1 MTNEAANETKFYEAL
16 KVVFTGESIQGRG
29 GFVNL
34 LRIKNAYYEKVLAQF
49 QREVNSCGIL
59 QDANAREDFFDHL
72 YSFFSKYFSE
82 SGSVYYCKTA
92 YADKKYERVYT
103 DNKDVILF
111 WKTNMLY
118 YVKSDIMYK
127 NIIVEVEQE
136 VQKIKFAFDCSDIQ
150 GKQNNEKKEIIFDYI
165 GFDIP
170 KFIDREKSGCHIL
183 KVSYSQNGRKTK
195 TDKIAKKAEINEE
208 IIKKAINVFKKQ
220 ASVDFFINKD
230 AKKFLKEQLDLYIH
244 QVFID
249 NENEFDERTL
259 KRFKVFK
266 EFAIKLIDFISQFEN
281 ELVKIWN
288 KPKFVLNSNY
298 VISIDRLNKE
308 IVDKISDSAGLKQQI
323 EEWQTLGI
331 VDENFDFKTRD
342 LSKYAHLPIDTK
354 YFKELEA
361 EILAQF
367 DNLDDALDGRLI
379 HSENYQA
386 LNTLKDR
393 YKSQI
398 QCIYIDPPFN
408 TGKDFLFID
417 NYQESTWLNIIDD
430 RLNIA
435 KLFLR
440 EDGNIYLQLDHIEE
454 HLGKILL
461 DKHFGL
467 ENYMAK
473 ISWNTGDN
481 ISGFKSKAKNW
492 IRQSDYIHYYA
503 KSVENYYFVK
513 AYEYNIGKKSEKGS
527 FELGWLDFLGK
538 DKNNLYV
545 EKWKDGRYICEKI
558 TGVDVKPKGTIWND
572 IFSMQYSEPRETES
586 LSFVSNQKPENL
598 LRRIIQTSSEENN
611 YVFDFFSGS
620 GTTCAV
626 SHKLHRKYIGVEA
639 GNYFSETYTDVI
651 ELNKQKNKSY
661 ADMENSEGEFDDKAK
676 AFDSKSIVEVI
687 SETDKKKVIKV
698 RKIGFLGRM
707 KIVINGDKEFKIPTS
722 IRIRTPHLTKDV
734 NWQGG
739 GFFKYY
745 ELEQYENT
753 LSKMQYKDSDGIF
766 YNENPFENYVFL
778 TDSKLADVLKFD
790 GKNVSLNFSDLYENI
805 DFAETISLL
814 KGKPIRKIEGKK
826 VILSDGTEYCYDF
839 ATMNNE
845 EKIKFAQMLK
855 PLLWWGE

>member
-1 MTNEAANETKFYEAL
+1 M
-16 KVVFTGESIQGRG
+16 
-29 GFVNL
+29 
-34 LRIKNAYYEKVLAQF
+34 
-49 QREVNSCGIL
+49 
-59 QDANAREDFFDHL
+59 
-72 YSFFSKYFSE
+72 
-82 SGSVYYCKTA
+82 
-92 YADKKYERVYT
+92 
-103 DNKDVILF
+103 
-111 WKTNMLY
+111 
-118 YVKSDIMYK
+118 
-127 NIIVEVEQE
+127 
-136 VQKIKFAFDCSDIQ
+136 
-150 GKQNNEKKEIIFDYI
+150 
-165 GFDIP
+165 
-170 KFIDREKSGCHIL
+170 
-183 KVSYSQNGRKTK
+183 
-195 TDKIAKKAEINEE
+195 
-208 IIKKAINVFKKQ
+208 
-220 ASVDFFINKD
+220 
-230 AKKFLKEQLDLYIH
+230 
-244 QVFID
+244 
-249 NENEFDERTL
+249 
-259 KRFKVFK
+259 
-266 EFAIKLIDFISQFEN
+266 
-281 ELVKIWN
+281 
-288 KPKFVLNSNY
+288 
-298 VISIDRLNKE
+298 
-308 IVDKISDSAGLKQQI
+308 
-323 EEWQTLGI
+323 
-331 VDENFDFKTRD
+331 
-342 LSKYAHLPIDTK
+342 
-354 YFKELEA
+354 
-361 EILAQF
+361 
-367 DNLDDALDGRLI
+367 
-379 HSENYQA
+379 
-386 LNTLKDR
+386 
-393 YKSQI
+393 
-398 QCIYIDPPFN
+398 
-408 TGKDFLFID
+408 
-417 NYQESTWLNIIDD
+417 
-430 RLNIA
+430 
-435 KLFLR
+435 
-440 EDGNIYLQLDHIEE
+440 
-454 HLGKILL
+454 
-461 DKHFGL
+461 
-467 ENYMAK
+467 
-473 ISWNTGDN
+473 
-481 ISGFKSKAKNW
+481 
-492 IRQSDYIHYYA
+492 
-503 KSVENYYFVK
+503 
-513 AYEYNIGKKSEKGS
+513 
-527 FELGWLDFLGK
+527 DFLGK